1 MQPLDT
7 LPLESNIVVSTGPPK
22 HDRRLSDK
30 ILAAFGHAYAEGAL
44 GVAAVLRR
52 ALEEAQGTLYG
63 APAERRAHS
72 GYVRALVQ
80 ADLWV
85 AFVDSRDAFRR
96 ASAAQAP
103 DLEALEQARAE
114 MMDAYKAWSYG

>member
-1 MQPLDT
+1 MRPLHA
-7 LPLESNIVVSTGPPK
+7 LAPHSEIVVSTGTPR

-52 ALEEAQGTLYG
+52 ALEEAEG
-63 APAERRAHS
+63 ALTAERRA
-72 GYVRALVQ
+72 GVALVQ

-96 ASAAQAP
+96 ASAARTP
-103 DLEALEQARAE
+103 DSEALEQARAE
-114 MMDAYKAWSYG
+114 MMDAYKRWSYG

>member
-1 MQPLDT
+1 MRPFNALA
-7 LPLESNIVVSTGPPK
+7 PHSEIVVSTGTPK

-52 ALEEAQGTLYG
+52 ALEGACHG
-63 APAERRAHS
+63 APAERRA
-72 GYVRALVQ
+72 GGALVQ

-96 ASAAQAP
+96 ASAAKTP
-103 DLEALEQARAE
+103 DSEALEQARAE
-114 MMDAYKAWSYG
+114 MMEAYKAWSYG

>member
-1 MQPLDT
+1 MRPLHA
-7 LPLESNIVVSTGPPK
+7 LAPHSEIVVSTGTPK

-52 ALEEAQGTLYG
+52 ALEEAEGTLHD
-63 APAERRAHS
+63 APAERRA
-72 GYVRALVQ
+72 GGALVQ

-96 ASAAQAP
+96 ASAAQTP
-103 DLEALEQARAE
+103 DPEALEQARAE
-114 MMDAYKAWSYG
+114 MMDAYKRWSYG